1 MDKSQLI
8 ADAID
13 ALRELGV
20 GKDQQNDRSAM
31 TLLALLQLKPG
42 DDWPQATNPCL
53 LYTSPSPRD
62 S

>member
-31 TLLALLQLKPG
+31 TLLAQIG
-42 DDWPQATNPCL
+42 RA
-53 LYTSPSPRD
+53 SRRERVSEAV
-62 S
+62 